1 LRNFGN
7 AGFFFTNNQ
16 EFNMLTLY
24 FSPGAC
30 SMASHIGIEESGAP
44 YTEKP
49 TLLSKQEH
57 KTEAYLKI
65 NPRGKVPALDVDG
78 RVITENT
85 AILTYL
91 ARQYPQAQLMPADPV
106 EAAQCIETMAWLSNI
121 VHPSYQ
127 RTMRPERFADSDAG
141 KAEVVAAAKKAFWA
155 NLQEID
161 AMLAGRE
168 WIVGDRFS
176 VADGYALVFYGWGAR
191 SGYPVND
198 LVNYTAW
205 KDRMLKRPAV
215 MKVLQ
220 SEQNVLV
227 KP

>member
-1 LRNFGN
+1 
-7 AGFFFTNNQ
+7 
-16 EFNMLTLY
+16 MLTLY

-30 SMASHIGIEESGAP
+30 SMASHIGIEETGAP

-49 TLLSKQEH
+49 TLLGKQEQ

-91 ARQYPQAQLMPADPV
+91 ARQYPQANLMSADPV
-106 EAAQCIETMAWLSNI
+106 EQAQCIGMMAWLSNI
-121 VHPSYQ
+121 AHPSYQ
-127 RTMRPERFADSDAG
+127 RTMRPERFADSDAA
-141 KAEVVAAAKKAFWA
+141 KTEVVASAKKAFWS
-155 NLQEID
+155 NLEEID
-161 AMLAGRE
+161 GLLKGKE
-168 WIVGDRFS
+168 WLIGKQYT
-176 VADGYALVFYGWGAR
+176 VADAYALVFYGWGTR
-191 SGYPVND
+191 SEYPVKQ
-198 LVNYTAW
+198 LAYYTAW

-215 MKVLQ
+215 MKILQ

-227 KP
+227 KA

>member
-1 LRNFGN
+1 
-7 AGFFFTNNQ
+7 
-16 EFNMLTLY
+16 MLTLY

-30 SMASHIGIEESGAP
+30 STASHIGIEETGAP
-44 YTEKP
+44 YTERP
-49 TLLSKQEH
+49 TLLGKQEQ
-57 KTEAYLKI
+57 KTETYLKI

-91 ARQYPQAQLMPADPV
+91 ARQYPQANLMSADPV
-106 EAAQCIETMAWLSNI
+106 EQAQCIGLMAWFSNI

-127 RTMRPERFADSDAG
+127 HTMRPERFADSDGA
-141 KAEVVAAAKKAFWA
+141 KAEVVAAGKKSFWA

-161 AMLAGRE
+161 GLLAGRE
-168 WIVGDRFS
+168 WLIGTQYT
-176 VADGYALVFYGWGAR
+176 VADAYALVFYGWGTR
-191 SGYPVND
+191 SEYPVKE
-198 LVNYTAW
+198 LKNYTAW
-205 KDRMLKRPAV
+205 KERMLKRPAV

-227 KP
+227 K

>member
-1 LRNFGN
+1 
-7 AGFFFTNNQ
+7 
-16 EFNMLTLY
+16 MLTLY

-30 SMASHIGIEESGAP
+30 SMASHIGIEETGAP
-44 YTEKP
+44 YIEKP
-49 TLLSKQEH
+49 TLLPKGEH

-78 RVITENT
+78 HVITENT

-91 ARQYPQAQLMPADPV
+91 GRQFPQAKLLPANPV
-106 EAAQCIETMAWLSNI
+106 DEAHCIGAMTWLSNI

-127 RTMRPERFADSDAG
+127 RTMRPERFADSDGG
-141 KAEVVAAAKKAFWA
+141 KAEVVASAKKAFWA

-161 AMLAGRE
+161 ELLKGHDWMIGNQY
-168 WIVGDRFS
+168 S
-176 VADGYALVFYGWGAR
+176 VADAYALVFYGWGTR
-191 SGYPVND
+191 SEYPVKE
-198 LVNYTAW
+198 LANYTAW

-215 MKVLQ
+215 MKILQ

-227 KP
+227 KQ